1 MKVTRSTKKTKKT
14 AAATA
19 DGMRLNR
26 YIARS
31 GIASRRNCD
40 KGIKNGMVTI
50 NGRLVTNPAER
61 ISTGDLVLWDG
72 ASITLPELFVAVMN
86 KPSGYET
93 TMDEK
98 ANRPISQLSV
108 GMPRGAAPVGRLD
121 IRTGGLILWSNDGEL
136 VYRLTHPKWRVE
148 REYSL
153 ILAKPPEKEAIEKMR
168 KGVYIAP
175 REFSKPK
182 SVEKT
187 GTKTLSVVLTTGR
200 NREVRRLSKFSGI
213 PLIGLERIRFGPIQ
227 LEDLDRGKWR
237 ILDSDEI
244 SSLCKLVRLN
254 R

>member
-1 MKVTRSTKKTKKT
+1 MTRSSKGKKT
-14 AAATA
+14 ASANAH
-19 DGMRLNR
+19 GMRLNR
-26 YIARS
+26 FIARS

-40 KGIKNGMVTI
+40 TGIKNGMVTI
-50 NGRLVTNPAER
+50 NGRLVTNPAEK
-61 ISTGDLVLWDG
+61 ISEGDLVLWD
-72 ASITLPELFVAVMN
+72 STSVTLPEIFVAVMN

-93 TMDEK
+93 TMNES
-98 ANRPISQLSV
+98 AARPISQLSV

-121 IRTGGLILWSNDGEL
+121 IRTGGLLLWSNDGEL

-153 ILAKPPEKEAIEKMR
+153 ILAKPPEREAIEKMR

-187 GTKTLSVVLTTGR
+187 GAKTLNVVLTTGR

-213 PLIGLERIRFGPIQ
+213 PLIGLERVRFGPIG
-227 LEDLDRGKWR
+227 LEDVERGKWR
-237 ILDSDEI
+237 VLTPEEVA
-244 SSLCKLVRLN
+244 SLCKIVRLD

>member
-1 MKVTRSTKKTKKT
+1 MTRSSKGKKSAS
-14 AAATA
+14 AAA

-26 YIARS
+26 FIARS

-40 KGIKNGMVTI
+40 TGIKNGMVTV
-50 NGRLVTNPAER
+50 NGRLVTNPAEK
-61 ISTGDLVLWDG
+61 ISTGDIVQWDG
-72 ASITLPELFVAVMN
+72 AAVTLPDIFVAVMN

-93 TMDEK
+93 TMNEN
-98 ANRPISQLSV
+98 ASRPISQLSV

-153 ILAKPPEKEAIEKMR
+153 ILAKPPEKQAVEKMR
-168 KGVYIAP
+168 KGLFIAP
-175 REFSKPK
+175 GEFSKPK

-187 GTKTLSVVLTTGR
+187 GTKSLSVILTTGR

-213 PLIGLERIRFGPIQ
+213 PLIGLERIRFGPIK
-227 LEDLDRGKWR
+227 LEDLQRGKWR
-237 ILDSDEI
+237 ILTSEETA
-244 SSLCKLVRLN
+244 SLCRMVRLD

>member
-1 MKVTRSTKKTKKT
+1 MTRSPKEKKT
-14 AAATA
+14 ASACA

-40 KGIKNGMVTI
+40 TGIRNGMVTV
-50 NGRLVTNPAER
+50 NGRLITNPAEK
-61 ISTGDLVLWDG
+61 ISEGDLVLWDG
-72 ASITLPELFVAVMN
+72 SSVTLPDMFVAVMN

-93 TMDEK
+93 TMKES
-98 ANRPISQLSV
+98 ATRPVSQLSA

-121 IRTGGLILWSNDGEL
+121 IRTGGLLLWSNDGEL
-136 VYRLTHPKWRVE
+136 VYRLTHPKWRIE

-153 ILAKPPEKEAIEKMR
+153 VLAKPPEREAIEKMR

-175 REFSKPK
+175 GEFSKPK

-187 GTKTLSVVLTTGR
+187 GSKTLSVVLTTGR

-227 LEDLDRGKWR
+227 LDDLERGKWR
-237 ILDSDEI
+237 ILNPEETA
-244 SSLCKLVRLN
+244 SLCTAVRLD

>member
-1 MKVTRSTKKTKKT
+1 MSRAGKGKKT
-14 AAATA
+14 ASASA

-40 KGIKNGMVTI
+40 DGIKNGMVTV
-50 NGRLVTNPAER
+50 NGRLIVNPAHK
-61 ISTGDLVLWDG
+61 ISEGDSVLWDG
-72 ASITLPELFVAVMN
+72 SAVTLPEIFCAVMN
-86 KPSGYET
+86 KPSGFET
-93 TMDEK
+93 TMNES
-98 ANRPISQLSV
+98 ASRPVSQLSV
-108 GMPRGAAPVGRLD
+108 GMPRGTAPVGRLD
-121 IRTGGLILWSNDGEL
+121 IRTGGLLLWSNDGEL
-136 VYRLTHPKWRVE
+136 IYRLTHPKWRIE

-153 ILAKPPEKEAIEKMR
+153 ILAKVPERTAVEKMR

-200 NREVRRLSKFSGI
+200 NREVRRLAKFSGI
-213 PLIGLERIRFGPIQ
+213 PLIGLERIRFGPIM
-227 LEDLDRGKWR
+227 LENLERGKWR
-237 ILDSDEI
+237 ELASDEI
-244 SSLCKLVRLN
+244 LSLCKAVRLE

>member
-1 MKVTRSTKKTKKT
+1 MTRSSKGKKT
-14 AAATA
+14 ASANAS
-19 DGMRLNR
+19 GMRLNR
-26 YIARS
+26 FIARS

-40 KGIKNGMVTI
+40 AGIKNGMVTI
-50 NGRLVTNPAER
+50 NGRLVTNPAEK
-61 ISTGDLVLWDG
+61 ISEGDLVLWDS
-72 ASITLPELFVAVMN
+72 ASVTLPEIFVAVMN

-93 TMDEK
+93 TMNES
-98 ANRPISQLSV
+98 AARPVSQLSV

-121 IRTGGLILWSNDGEL
+121 IRTGGLLLWSNDGEL

-153 ILAKPPEKEAIEKMR
+153 ILAKPPEREAIEKMR
-168 KGVYIAP
+168 KGVFIAP

-187 GTKTLSVVLTTGR
+187 GAKTLSVVLTTGR

-213 PLIGLERIRFGPIQ
+213 PLIGLERVRFGPIE
-227 LEDLDRGKWR
+227 LEGVERGKWR
-237 ILDSDEI
+237 VLTLEEVA
-244 SSLCKLVRLN
+244 SLCKIVRLD

>member
-1 MKVTRSTKKTKKT
+1 MTRPSKDNKTVP
-14 AAATA
+14 AIA

-26 YIARS
+26 FIARS

-40 KGIKNGMVTI
+40 TGIKNGMVTV
-50 NGRLVTNPAER
+50 NGRLITNPAEK

-72 ASITLPELFVAVMN
+72 ASVTLPDLFVAVMN

-93 TMDEK
+93 TMNES
-98 ANRPISQLSV
+98 AARPVSQLSV

-121 IRTGGLILWSNDGEL
+121 IRTGGLLLWSNDGEL

-153 ILAKPPEKEAIEKMR
+153 ILAKPAEREAIEKMR

-187 GTKTLSVVLTTGR
+187 GTKTLSVILTTGR

-213 PLIGLERIRFGPIQ
+213 PLIGLERIRFGPIK
-227 LEDLDRGKWR
+227 LEDLERGKWR
-237 ILDSDEI
+237 ILNQEEM
-244 SSLCKLVRLN
+244 SSLCKIVRLD

>member
-1 MKVTRSTKKTKKT
+1 MTRVSKK
-14 AAATA
+14 AASANA

-26 YIARS
+26 FVARS

-40 KGIKNGMVTI
+40 SGIRNGMVTV
-50 NGRLVTNPAER
+50 NGRLVVNPAEK
-61 ISTGDLVLWDG
+61 ISEGDIVLWDG
-72 ASITLPELFVAVMN
+72 AAVTLPDIFVAAMN

-93 TMDEK
+93 TMNES
-98 ANRPISQLSV
+98 ASRPVSQLSV

-121 IRTGGLILWSNDGEL
+121 IRTGGLLLWSNDGEL
-136 VYRLTHPKWRVE
+136 VYRLTHPKWRIE
-148 REYSL
+148 REYAL
-153 ILAKPPEKEAIEKMR
+153 ILAKPPDREAVEKMR

-187 GTKTLSVVLTTGR
+187 GLKSLSVVLTTGR

-213 PLIGLERIRFGPIQ
+213 PLIGLERTRFGPIS
-227 LEDLDRGKWR
+227 LTDIERGKWR
-237 ILDSDEI
+237 VLTPEEVAL
-244 SSLCKLVRLN
+244 LCKAVRLN

>member
-1 MKVTRSTKKTKKT
+1 
-14 AAATA
+14 
-19 DGMRLNR
+19 MRLNR

-31 GIASRRNCD
+31 GVASRRNCD
-40 KGIKNGMVTI
+40 TGIRNGMVTV
-50 NGRLVTNPAER
+50 NGRLITNPAEK
-61 ISTGDLVLWDG
+61 ISEGDLVLWDG
-72 ASITLPELFVAVMN
+72 ASVTLPEIFVAVMN

-93 TMDEK
+93 TMNER
-98 ANRPISQLSV
+98 ASRPVSQLSV

-121 IRTGGLILWSNDGEL
+121 IRTGGLLLWSNDGEL
-136 VYRLTHPKWRVE
+136 VYRLTHPKWRIE

-153 ILAKPPEKEAIEKMR
+153 ILAKPPEREAIEKMR

-175 REFSKPK
+175 REFSKPG

-187 GTKTLSVVLTTGR
+187 GAKTLSVVLTTGR

-227 LEDLDRGKWR
+227 LGDLERGKWR
-237 ILDSDEI
+237 KLNSEETA
-244 SSLCKLVRLN
+244 SLCKAVRLD

>member
-1 MKVTRSTKKTKKT
+1 MTRSSKGGKT
-14 AAATA
+14 ASADA

-31 GIASRRNCD
+31 GVASRRNCD
-40 KGIKNGMVTI
+40 AGIRNGMVTV
-50 NGRLVTNPAER
+50 NGRLITNPAEK
-61 ISTGDLVLWDG
+61 ISEGDLVLWDA
-72 ASITLPELFVAVMN
+72 ASVTLPDMFVAVMN

-93 TMDEK
+93 TMNEN
-98 ANRPISQLSV
+98 ASRPVSQLAI
-108 GMPRGAAPVGRLD
+108 GMPRGAAPAGRLD
-121 IRTGGLILWSNDGEL
+121 IRTGGLLLWSNDGEL
-136 VYRLTHPKWRVE
+136 VYRLTHPKWRIE

-153 ILAKPPEKEAIEKMR
+153 ILARSPEREAVEKMR

-175 REFSKPK
+175 GEFSKPK

-187 GTKTLSVVLTTGR
+187 GSKTLSVVLTTGR

-227 LEDLDRGKWR
+227 LEDLERGKWR
-237 ILDSDEI
+237 ILNSEEI
-244 SSLCKLVRLN
+244 ALLCKAVRLD

>member
-1 MKVTRSTKKTKKT
+1 MTRSSKSKKTVS
-14 AAATA
+14 ASA

-26 YIARS
+26 FIARS

-40 KGIKNGMVTI
+40 KGIKNGMVTV
-50 NGRLVTNPAER
+50 NGRLTVNPAEK
-61 ISTGDLVLWDG
+61 ISQGDLVLWDG
-72 ASITLPELFVAVMN
+72 ASVTLPEIFVAVMN

-93 TMDEK
+93 TMDES
-98 ANRPISQLSV
+98 APRPISQLSV

-121 IRTGGLILWSNDGEL
+121 IRTGGLLLWSNDGEL
-136 VYRLTHPKWRVE
+136 VYRLTHPKWKIQ

-153 ILAKPPEKEAIEKMR
+153 ILAKIPEREAIEKMR

-175 REFSKPK
+175 REFSKPV

-187 GTKTLSVVLTTGR
+187 GPKTLSVVLTTGR

-213 PLIGLERIRFGPIQ
+213 PLIGLERVRFGPVKLDE
-227 LEDLDRGKWR
+227 LERGKWR
-237 ILDSDEI
+237 ILDSEEI
-244 SSLCKLVRLN
+244 ASLCKAVRLD